1 MKMKYKRL
9 HKCKVEENEHEYATE
24 NKKPSNDDQKV
35 KRLSE
40 AIHKLLTT
48 YKGRQQGLGGDVMKG
63 HHQTT
68 MKELWRLCKQ
78 YENVIDVF
86 ILNRRSKLGK
96 RFGFVRFI
104 KILDVVRLVNNLSTI
119 WIGKFKLHV
128 NIARFNRPLLNK
140 GSHSFNPSAN
150 VKPASDASYK
160 KVESRPSSSYIQAAK
175 VGISSLSDAKALK
188 PALKPTKSVE
198 HSDSDIQYPP
208 GFTLCDRPQV
218 NSNLDHINQTKV
230 LDKEPGAKASFQED
244 VNVSS
249 CSGHFQSVKAPK
261 SGGSIIH
268 IIEDFIKVGQTMGY
282 KMEGCIKDFEEIE
295 TKMEKVDLFNIKA
308 FWGNINFDYV
318 VSPSVGNSSGI
329 LCVWDPSLFYK
340 ENSTV
345 SDYFI
350 VIMGNWLPNN
360 KKLLVISVYAPQEL
374 AEKKSLW
381 K

>member
-188 PALKPTKSVE
+188 PAL
-198 HSDSDIQYPP
+198 
-208 GFTLCDRPQV
+208 
-218 NSNLDHINQTKV
+218 TKV